1 MKKIILIITIIL
13 LILLLGIFMLIRE
26 NPDFAPYTQKSF
38 DKVYNI
44 ESDVYDLVAIKNETT
59 EIAQNYE
66 NDIRLTYIRYNIE
79 KSGNSNA
86 IFQFYKADSKGK
98 NQVCIINITIDLN
111 TKQTTN
117 ITYEKGHGKRVN
129 GYSIEINDTL
139 NENILDYIGESAEN
153 ISIIVT
159 NSDISKIDNNNY

>member
-13 LILLLGIFMLIRE
+13 LMLLLGIFMLIRE
-26 NPDFAPYTQKSF
+26 NPDFAPYTQKAF

-59 EIAQNYE
+59 KIAQNYE
-66 NDIRLTYIRYNIE
+66 NDIRLTYIRYDIE
-79 KSGNSNA
+79 NAGNSQA
-86 IFQFYKADSKGK
+86 IFQFYKADSNGK
-98 NQVCIINITIDLN
+98 NQACIINITVDLN

-117 ITYEKGHGKRVN
+117 ITYEKGHGKRVT
-129 GYSIEINDTL
+129 GYSDEINDML
-139 NENILDYIGESAEN
+139 NENILDYIDETTEN

-159 NSDISKIDNNNY
+159 NSDISKIDKSNT